1 LENYLKTVEL
11 RTGSAV
17 LRPLIHDDAEEVLT
31 FARSLP
37 AHDLMFLRRDI
48 TDPETV
54 EHWLDEIDRGQ
65 ALIVIA
71 EIDGRM
77 VGYGMLSLNDLDWS
91 RHLAELRVLVHPD
104 CRETGLG
111 RTMIRE
117 VFRLAVDRGV
127 EKVIARMTLDQ
138 TAARSLFHELGFRP
152 EALHENEV
160 KDRSGELHDVVRMAV
175 DVKALLARRDSY
187 GMGG

>member
-1 LENYLKTVEL
+1 MDSYPKTVPL

-17 LRPLIHDDAEEVLT
+17 LRPLAQGDAEEVLT

-37 AHDLMFLRRDI
+37 VHDLMFLRRDI
-48 TDPETV
+48 TNPATV
-54 EHWLDEIDRGQ
+54 AHWIEEVDLGL
-65 ALIVIA
+65 ALIIIA

-77 VGYGMLSLNDLDWS
+77 AGYGMLSLNDLDWS

-104 CRETGLG
+104 FRETGLG

-117 VFRLAVDRGV
+117 VFHLAVGRGI

-138 TAARSLFHELGFRP
+138 TAARSLFQELGFRP

-160 KDRSGELHDVVRMAV
+160 KDRSGKRHDVLRMAV
-175 DVKALLARRDSY
+175 DVQALLARRDSY
-187 GMGG
+187 GVN

>member
-1 LENYLKTVEL
+1 MDAYPKTVSL
-11 RTGSAV
+11 RSGAAV
-17 LRPLIHDDAEEVLT
+17 LRPLTHDDAEEVLT

-48 TDPETV
+48 TNPATV
-54 EHWLDEIDRGQ
+54 AHWLEEIDRGL
-65 ALIVIA
+65 ALIVVA
-71 EIDGRM
+71 EIDDRM
-77 VGYGMLSLNDLDWS
+77 AGYGMLSLNDLDWS

-104 CRETGLG
+104 YRETGLG

-117 VFRLAVDRGV
+117 VFRLAVDHGV

-138 TAARSLFHELGFRP
+138 TAARSLFQELGFRP

-160 KDRSGELHDVVRMAV
+160 KDRSGQLHDVLRMAV
-175 DVKALLARRDSY
+175 DVKALLARRDSF
-187 GMGG
+187 GVN